1 MKKHIPNALTCG
13 NLLCG
18 CAGITAVLLRNELV
32 LASYLIGLAAVL
44 DFLDGFIARLL
55 KAYSPIGKDLD
66 SLADMITFGL
76 LPGVIVFKLLSN
88 YLFNDPSI
96 DLGTATLLPHVA
108 FIIPV
113 FSALRLA
120 KFNIDTRQTD
130 SFIGV
135 PTPANT
141 LLIASIPLI
150 LQQHREWSE
159 WITKPVT
166 LITLSVVMSLLM
178 VTELPLF
185 ALKFKTFAFRPNA
198 IRYFFLLLAL
208 VLLAVLQATAV
219 PLIIVLYILL
229 SVIAR
234 LRTAA

>member
-1 MKKHIPNALTCG
+1 MLDLRDWYSLSKDLKKHIPNALTCG

-18 CAGITAVLLRNELV
+18 CAGIAAVLLRNELV

-66 SLADMITFGL
+66 SLADMVTFGV

-88 YLFNDPSI
+88 YLNFDPAT
-96 DLGTATLLPHVA
+96 DLGTAILLPHAA

-150 LQQHREWSE
+150 LQQHPEWSAF
-159 WITKPVT
+159 ITKPIT
-166 LITLSVVMSLLM
+166 LIILSVVMSLLL
-178 VTELPLF
+178 VAELPLF
-185 ALKFKTFAFRPNA
+185 AL
-198 IRYFFLLLAL
+198 
-208 VLLAVLQATAV
+208 
-219 PLIIVLYILL
+219 
-229 SVIAR
+229 
-234 LRTAA
+234 